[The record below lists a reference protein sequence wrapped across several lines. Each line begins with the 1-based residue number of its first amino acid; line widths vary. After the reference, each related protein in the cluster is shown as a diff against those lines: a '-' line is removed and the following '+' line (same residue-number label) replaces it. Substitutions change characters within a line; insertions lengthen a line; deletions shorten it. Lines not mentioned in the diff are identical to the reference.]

1 MRNILQNGFAAAV
14 ALGLGMAVS
23 PAANAQLVYDQSVGV
38 GNLTGTRVLNVNEL
52 ETGTPL
58 LTSLTFRWD
67 ITHALGFSVVP
78 WHYKYTM
85 TWTPTDFNGIS
96 HMILDTSDNCS
107 TASNC
112 VTNATLNG
120 TSIASDKLVYG
131 IYSEFSS
138 SSNPGMGGVI
148 KGIKF
153 NVGSGTPNVIE
164 FDSDRAPVCGDFYT
178 KAGSPDIPADPSKKA
193 WYSQN
198 VGIDKHLT
206 SENILNFVARPDTDS
221 ILRCP
226 NGRPF
231 PDCSPQE
238 VPEPVSMALLGV
250 GLLGLGVVRM
260 RRRRAA

>member
-1 MRNILQNGFAAAV
+1 MQLIMRNILQNGFAAAV

-107 TASNC
+107 TAANC

-120 TSIASDKLVYG
+120 TSIASGKLAYG
-131 IYSEFSS
+131 SYSATSS
-138 SSNPGMGGVI
+138 NSNPGMGGVI
-148 KGIKF
+148 QGINF
-153 NVGSGTPNVIE
+153 DIGSATPHVIE
-164 FDSDRAPVCGDFYT
+164 FDSDRAPVWGD
-178 KAGSPDIPADPSKKA
+178 
-193 WYSQN
+193 
-198 VGIDKHLT
+198 
-206 SENILNFVARPDTDS
+206 
-221 ILRCP
+221 
-226 NGRPF
+226 
-231 PDCSPQE
+231 
-238 VPEPVSMALLGV
+238 
-250 GLLGLGVVRM
+250 
-260 RRRRAA
+260 